1 VIQVVKGKSQIKLMN
16 NVDDLLK
23 DVFDKWYSPVELLM
37 KLQSI
42 GINLLPLPQ
51 DAARNNCVK
60 KDDDVSNFA

>member
-1 VIQVVKGKSQIKLMN
+1 MN